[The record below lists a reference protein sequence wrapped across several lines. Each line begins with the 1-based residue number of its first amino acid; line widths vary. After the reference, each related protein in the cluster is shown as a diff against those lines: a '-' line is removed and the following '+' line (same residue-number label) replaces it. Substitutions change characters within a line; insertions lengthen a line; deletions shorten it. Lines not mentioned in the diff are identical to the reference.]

1 MAVINLLERCFMP
14 QAITIELPDTLF
26 EQLQRTAALTRLPLQ
41 TLVEQSLSHS
51 LPPILEDVP
60 KQYQAEVY
68 PLLEMS
74 DKELVSESRR
84 TFPRERWRRY
94 ELLLEK
100 KKEQG
105 LTASEQV
112 ELDSLRRE
120 ADVLMFRKGYAAVL
134 LKRRGY
140 RLPSLQEL
148 ERTM

>member
-1 MAVINLLERCFMP
+1 MP
-14 QAITIELPDTLF
+14 QVITIELPDTLF

-51 LPPILEDVP
+51 LSPILEDVP

-74 DKELVSESRR
+74 DAELINEAKR

-94 ELLLEK
+94 ELLLGK
-100 KKEQG
+100 KREQG
-105 LTASEQV
+105 LTASEQA
-112 ELDSLRRE
+112 ELDSLRYE

-134 LKRRGY
+134 LKKRGY
-140 RLPSLQEL
+140 RLPSVQEL
-148 ERTM
+148 ERVM

>member
-1 MAVINLLERCFMP
+1 MP
-14 QAITIELPDTLF
+14 QAITIELSDTLF

-51 LPPILEDVP
+51 LPPILEDIP
-60 KQYQAEVY
+60 KPYQADVY

-74 DKELVSESRR
+74 DRELVNESKR
-84 TFPRERWRRY
+84 TFPRERWRQY

-100 KKEQG
+100 KRGQG
-105 LTASEQV
+105 LSASEQA
-112 ELDSLRRE
+112 ELDSLRHE

-134 LKRRGY
+134 LKKRGY

-148 ERTM
+148 ERVM